1 MAATSSGQNT
11 IPRPRPD
18 FTQTPVAKTSDFTLL
33 ASTCAG
39 AGKIYTNTGAGGT
52 VVFTLPAAAD
62 MAGTCIGLKVTAAQ
76 VVRALPVTGEKI
88 FLHGDGVATK
98 YLNVA
103 GVIGNYVELYSNGVD
118 WIVEHAVGVVTKE
131 A

>member
-1 MAATSSGQNT
+1 MAATSSGQT
-11 IPRPRPD
+11 TVPRPRPD
-18 FTQTPVAKTSDFTLL
+18 FKQTPTAKTGDFTLL
-33 ASTCAG
+33 AATCAG
-39 AGKIYTNTGAGGT
+39 GGKIYTNTGAGAT

-62 MAGTCIGLKVTAAQ
+62 MAGSVIGLKVTAAQ
-76 VVRALPVTGEKI
+76 IVRALPVTGEKI

-103 GVIGNYVELYSNGVD
+103 ATIGNYVELYSDGVD
-118 WIVEHAVGVVTKE
+118 WTVEHAVGVVTKE

>member
-1 MAATSSGQNT
+1 MAATSSGQT
-11 IPRPRPD
+11 TVPRPRPD
-18 FTQTPVAKTSDFTLL
+18 FKQTPTAKTGDFTLL

-39 AGKIYTNTGAGGT
+39 GGKIYTNTGAGAT

-62 MAGTCIGLKVTAAQ
+62 MAGSVIGLKVTAAQ
-76 VVRALPVTGEKI
+76 IVRALPVTGEKI

-103 GVIGNYVELYSNGVD
+103 ATIGNYVELYSDGVD
-118 WIVEHAVGVVTKE
+118 WTVEHALGVVTKE